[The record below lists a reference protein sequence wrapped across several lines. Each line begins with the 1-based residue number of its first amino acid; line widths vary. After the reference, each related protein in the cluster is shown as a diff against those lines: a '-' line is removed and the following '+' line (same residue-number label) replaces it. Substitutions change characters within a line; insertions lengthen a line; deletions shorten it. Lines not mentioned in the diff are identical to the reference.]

1 MYAKRKERADAKK
14 RGEPVGPKKKTAP
27 KKKAKAKAPAAE
39 EASPPPPSEEDNA
52 MEEEEEEDDDGD
64 DGDEV
69 REVGV
74 VDPDE
79 VGCWCGTA
87 EREGQEFDGN
97 WIVCDECAE
106 PAVWHHVQC
115 NFPGIRAADLPEEEW
130 VCPLCFSGRGVV
142 EAKRAV
148 REVCLDLT
156 TISGLEIEPTKI
168 SYLYGE
174 LKPGGLHNSYFG
186 YKVDKKP
193 AAVLEAVRRVRSLL
207 VDTLYVKAGGDV
219 GAVEHVSAPRLQAA
233 LDALK
238 GSSPLSSPEVVACE
252 KFIGWA
258 VAAERRSGKK
268 KRGR

>member
-1 MYAKRKERADAKK
+1 
-14 RGEPVGPKKKTAP
+14 
-27 KKKAKAKAPAAE
+27 
-39 EASPPPPSEEDNA
+39 

-156 TISGLEIEPTKI
+156 TISGLEIEPTKV
-168 SYLYGE
+168 SRLYGE
-174 LKPGGLHNSYFG
+174 LKLGVLNFSYFTTNLHE
-186 YKVDKKP
+186 KP

-233 LDALK
+233 LDALLAEDAPTDVSTDAEGTRIVTVGGLPCPCGGTHVASSGAIGAVTIEGLKKK
-238 GSSPLSSPEVVACE
+238 GS
-252 KFIGWA
+252 
-258 VAAERRSGKK
+258 GKSTAL
-268 KRGR
+268 RVSYSMSD